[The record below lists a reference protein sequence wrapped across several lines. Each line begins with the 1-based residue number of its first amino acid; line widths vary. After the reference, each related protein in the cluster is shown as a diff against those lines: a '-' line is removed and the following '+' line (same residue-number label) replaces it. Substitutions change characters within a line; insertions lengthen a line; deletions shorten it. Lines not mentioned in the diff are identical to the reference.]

1 MANNRPERGT
11 GLLGMVSPSQLLMA
25 LLFFAFFTFLVSWKF
40 ALILMGSLLFHE
52 FGHAW
57 AMKLFKVPIKGMY
70 FMPPFGL
77 AVVAAEPWKTR
88 KAETVIALM
97 GPAWGLVLTAATY
110 GVYLAGGS
118 PLWAGVAGFMALLN
132 LFNLAPINPLDGGRV
147 AKSICYSLGTA
158 AGFIM
163 LTLGFTGAV
172 WLGMYLNPII
182 FVLVGFMAI
191 AEFNQELRLYRRRK
205 DREAV
210 IASLAEKLGC
220 PADAAGV
227 IAALQTEFDRIDR
240 NGDAREHLARLNHE
254 LLEQADDFGYDPT
267 DLLKIAL
274 WGMPAVAAL
283 GAYTKLFGHEPMP
296 AVSGQECDPLSP
308 DGQVRNSPLGTF
320 LLESEM
326 PKMTK
331 RQLAVGLVS
340 YLAMAAALYALVVL
354 TNQVLPV
361 TQVLSLLR

>member
-1 MANNRPERGT
+1 VEKNQPSRGS
-11 GLLGMVSPSQLLMA
+11 GLFGMVSPNQLLLA

-40 ALILMGSLLFHE
+40 ALILMGSLMFHE

-57 AMKLFKVPIKGMY
+57 AMKLFRVPIKGMY

-97 GPAWGLVLTAATY
+97 GPAWGLALTAATY
-110 GVYLAGGS
+110 GVYLAGGG
-118 PLWAGVAGFMALLN
+118 PLWAGVAGFMAMLN

-147 AKSICYSLGTA
+147 AKSICYSISPA

-163 LTLGFTGAV
+163 LTLGFAGAV
-172 WLGMYLNPII
+172 YLGMYLSPIV

-220 PADAAGV
+220 PADASSV
-227 IAALQTEFDRIDR
+227 IAALQTEFDRIEC
-240 NGDAREHLARLNHE
+240 GDAQARLAQLNPE
-254 LLEQADDFGYDPT
+254 LLEQANDFGYDPVN
-267 DLLKIAL
+267 LLKIAL
-274 WGMPAVAAL
+274 WGMPAIAVL
-283 GAYTKLFGHEPMP
+283 GTYTKLFGHEPLP

-308 DGQVRNSPLGTF
+308 DGLVRNSPLGNF
-320 LLESEM
+320 LLESEL

-331 RQLAVGLVS
+331 GQLAVGLVS
-340 YLAMAAALYALVVL
+340 YLAMAAALFGLMTL
-354 TNQVLPV
+354 TNQVLPLEK
-361 TQVLSLLR
+361 VLLLLR

>member
-1 MANNRPERGT
+1 VNENQDKRGS
-11 GLLGMVSPSQLLMA
+11 GLLGMVSPNQLLLA

-40 ALILMGSLLFHE
+40 ALILMGSLMFHE

-57 AMKLFKVPIKGMY
+57 AMKLFHVPIKGMY

-147 AKSICYSLGTA
+147 TKSICYSIGSA

-163 LTLGFTGAV
+163 LTLGFSGAV
-172 WLGMYLNPII
+172 FLGMYLNPII
-182 FVLVGFMAI
+182 FVLVGFMAV

-210 IASLAEKLGC
+210 IAALAEKLRC
-220 PADAAGV
+220 PADASSVITALQKEFDEIDRRGDINARLGMLDEELMERADDYGYSPTDV
-227 IAALQTEFDRIDR
+227 LKLSVWAMPAIAAL
-240 NGDAREHLARLNHE
+240 GS
-254 LLEQADDFGYDPT
+254 
-267 DLLKIAL
+267 
-274 WGMPAVAAL
+274 
-283 GAYTKLFGHEPMP
+283 YTKLFSAEPLP
-296 AVSGQECDPLSP
+296 ATSGQECAPLSP

-331 RQLAVGLVS
+331 RQLVVGLVC
-340 YLAMAAALYALVVL
+340 YLAMAAALYGLVVL

-361 TQVLSLLR
+361 TEVLSLLR